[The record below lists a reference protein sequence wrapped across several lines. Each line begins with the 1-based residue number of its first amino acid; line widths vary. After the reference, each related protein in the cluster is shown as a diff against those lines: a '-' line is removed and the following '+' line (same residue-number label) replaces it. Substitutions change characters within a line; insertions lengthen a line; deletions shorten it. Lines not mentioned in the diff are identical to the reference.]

1 MSTDPQTVTR
11 ASSSSVGFGRFCQSV
26 LLLLIRIYFFW
37 QLFKIGLAKL
47 ENIATPIGF
56 FTKLGIPYPEIS
68 AWVVACTECFGGIL
82 IVAGLASRL
91 AALPVT
97 VSLTIAYLVAD
108 RDAVLNIWGHPD
120 KFVKA
125 DPFPFLITALIVLVF
140 GPGKFSIDAVIKWIV
155 DRARQNPGKFG
166 LRTDAVPA
174 SELKARG

>member
-1 MSTDPQTVTR
+1 MSTDAQTVTR
-11 ASSSSVGFGRFCQSV
+11 TSSWSVSFVRFCQSA

-56 FTKLGIPYPEIS
+56 FTKLGIPFPEIN

-91 AALPVT
+91 AAIP
-97 VSLTIAYLVAD
+97 LTISMAVAYWVAD
-108 RDAVLNIWGHPD
+108 SNAVLNIWGHPD

-125 DPFPFLITALIVLVF
+125 DEFPFFLAVLIVLAF
-140 GPGKFSIDAVIKWIV
+140 GPGWFSLDAI
-155 DRARQNPGKFG
+155 FG
-166 LRTDAVPA
+166 RLFRRKRD
-174 SELKARG
+174 E

>member
-1 MSTDPQTVTR
+1 MSTDAKTISRT
-11 ASSSSVGFGRFCQSV
+11 SSSSVSFVRFCQSA

-56 FTKLGIPYPEIS
+56 FTKLGIPFPEIN

-91 AALPVT
+91 AAIP
-97 VSLTIAYLVAD
+97 LTISMAVAYWVAD
-108 RDAVLNIWGHPD
+108 SNAVLNIWGHPD

-125 DPFPFLITALIVLVF
+125 DEFPFFLAVLIVLAF
-140 GPGKFSIDAVIKWIV
+140 GPGWFSLDAI
-155 DRARQNPGKFG
+155 FG
-166 LRTDAVPA
+166 RLFRRKRD
-174 SELKARG
+174 E

>member
-1 MSTDPQTVTR
+1 MSTDAKTITR
-11 ASSSSVGFGRFCQSV
+11 TSSSSVSFVRFCQSA

-56 FTKLGIPYPEIS
+56 FTKLGIPFPEIN

-91 AALPVT
+91 AAIP
-97 VSLTIAYLVAD
+97 LTISMAVAYWVAD
-108 RDAVLNIWGHPD
+108 SNAVLNIWGHPD

-125 DPFPFLITALIVLVF
+125 DEFPFFLAVLIVLAF
-140 GPGKFSIDAVIKWIV
+140 GPGWFSLDAI
-155 DRARQNPGKFG
+155 FG
-166 LRTDAVPA
+166 RLFRRKRD
-174 SELKARG
+174 E